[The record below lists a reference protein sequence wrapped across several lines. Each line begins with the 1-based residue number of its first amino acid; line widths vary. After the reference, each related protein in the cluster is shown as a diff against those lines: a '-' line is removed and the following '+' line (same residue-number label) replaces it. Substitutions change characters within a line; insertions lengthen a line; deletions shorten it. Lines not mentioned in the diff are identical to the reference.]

1 MGWLRDLMEAATPP
15 FRSFGALARRA
26 LASPGWP
33 GGTAPQARSLAAL
46 FSKLDRRLELEWLGD
61 RPDVQRVLAEC
72 LGRPLAEI
80 TGVLAPSGNPLTDAG
95 RFRFEDAAYVRPLDL
110 LREGLCPGFP
120 PELALP
126 ATWARLWWHAAP
138 GSGSRLVSAWLEAR
152 GLCHVLRRATLREAL
167 ESLPVHGPVWLEV
180 AHVDEPALNALRQ
193 RAGLCLVTPEMPGR
207 EHQQGF
213 HPLSSPDPLAYLEAF
228 VAWIAP
234 RLPDDGHFD
243 EVMATDWLRRI
254 AQPRETSGAQGHRG
268 LDSLDTLFGLCG
280 ALDAVDPKKLGQ
292 GGIERLAGLYFTAQ
306 LALAQAEDAPVV
318 AWLRRQ
324 GVHVVVAL
332 ASRLLVDANEPWDT
346 PRDFDAWL
354 DLVPLEYQR
363 GGDLEWMRL
372 ALADSDS
379 PVRPGDLAKA
389 AKRMPPGAY
398 RVVRGLERAQL
409 LRPAENG
416 LLKLAPRWLGVSAV
430 REARRQLLRGSP
442 VEWGEALLNSRET
455 RNVLAELRRF
465 AREHDFDPFE
475 AALELE
481 GGREPASVACI
492 EASFVTLG
500 LALLEGVEVPQDLIE
515 GLWNEQLA
523 LLVELD
529 DELPRQRLVCG
540 EFDAGGGSASESPLP
555 YAAFH
560 LAALALS
567 EQLPAGLGR
576 RHPLLAPWREPKPPP
591 RIARLYDGVDRL
603 LAKHPEFA
611 EFEAAAVAL
620 VDRLRSAIGQVD
632 ATTHA
637 LERAGT
643 VLDEIEHE
651 VLTHE
656 GIARLAATA
665 RGLHRLQGLAARR
678 GMAWSRISGAFWEA
692 WRSAGQPAALS
703 NLFAPATESAA
714 WFWGNIPAA
723 LLRDFLGGAIAVP
736 GGAPLPYA
744 YFGDEQW
751 RGLFA
756 ALDAGT
762 LPRDVTRA
770 WQVLPEAAVDAA
782 LARSDKLGAAGA
794 LPALWSRHAAKLL
807 AHIERATRE
816 RRAAEVVDL
825 IGDAPLAQTSA
836 IVACLLELPV
846 LELKPQALDR
856 LRLWLV
862 QRVSLRTEGW
872 RAAYTL
878 LDSLEEAVEPLRA
891 AR

>member
-33 GGTAPQARSLAAL
+33 AGTAPQPRSLAAL

-80 TGVLAPSGNPLTDAG
+80 TGVLAPSGNPLSDAG
-95 RFRFEDAAYVRPLDL
+95 RFRFEDAPYVRPLDL

-120 PELALP
+120 PELVLP

-138 GSGSRLVSAWLEAR
+138 GSGCRLISAWLEAR

-180 AHVDEPALNALRQ
+180 THVDEPALSALRQ
-193 RAGLCLVTPEMPGR
+193 RAGICLVTPDLPGR
-207 EHQQGF
+207 EQQQGF
-213 HPLSSPDPLAYLEAF
+213 HPLSSPEPLAYLDAF

-243 EVMATDWLRRI
+243 EAMAKGWLRRI
-254 AQPRETSGAQGHRG
+254 AEPLGA
-268 LDSLDTLFGLCG
+268 LDSLATLFGLCG
-280 ALDAVDPKKLGQ
+280 ALDEVDPKKLGQ
-292 GGIERLAGLYFTAQ
+292 GGVERLAGLYFNAR
-306 LALAQAEDAPVV
+306 LGLAQAEDAPVV

-332 ASRLLVDANEPWDT
+332 ASRLLVDASDPWDT

-409 LRPAENG
+409 LRPTENG

-442 VEWGEALLNSRET
+442 VEWGEALLNPRQTQS
-455 RNVLAELRRF
+455 VLAELRRF
-465 AREHDFDPFE
+465 AQAQDFDPFE

-481 GGREPASVACI
+481 GGREPASVGCI

-500 LALLEGVEVPQDLIE
+500 LALLEGIEVPQDLIE
-515 GLWNEQLA
+515 ELWNEQLA
-523 LLVELD
+523 LLVELG

-540 EFDAGGGSASESPLP
+540 EFDTGGAGASESPLP
-555 YAAFH
+555 NAAFH

-567 EQLPAGLGR
+567 EQLPAGVGR
-576 RHPLLAPWREPKPPP
+576 RHPLLGPWREPKPPP
-591 RIARLYDGVDRL
+591 GIARLYDGVDRL

-620 VDRLRSAIGQVD
+620 VDRLRSAIGQVE
-632 ATTHA
+632 AATHA

-643 VLDEIEHE
+643 LLDEIEHE

-656 GIARLAATA
+656 AILRLTATA
-665 RGLHRLQGLAARR
+665 RGLHRLRGLADRR
-678 GMAWSRISGAFWEA
+678 GMEWARISQAFWEA
-692 WRSAGQPAALS
+692 WRGAGEPAALS
-703 NLFAPATESAA
+703 HLFAPTAESAG
-714 WFWGNIPAA
+714 WFWGNIPAP
-723 LLRDFLGGAIAVP
+723 LLRDFLSGAIAVP

-744 YFGDEQW
+744 YFGAEQW
-751 RGLFA
+751 QSLFA

-770 WQVLPEAAVDAA
+770 WQVLPEAEVDAA
-782 LARSDKLGAAGA
+782 LARSNKLGTAGA
-794 LPALWSRHAAKLL
+794 LPALWAGHAPRLL
-807 AHIERATRE
+807 AHLERATRE

-825 IGDAPLAQTSA
+825 IGDAPLPQTSA

-846 LELKPQALDR
+846 LELKPQALDK

-878 LDSLEEAVEPLRA
+878 LDSLEEAVEPLRS